1 MSSDYLNTN
10 AVWPVM
16 LTPMTWSGTI
26 DWDAVDR
33 ITDWYIEAGCLG
45 LFTNSRSSEVEFLT
59 PEERVELAAR
69 VVKRANGRA
78 AVIATG
84 TFGASPEQEIVSI
97 KQIHDVGADAVCIL
111 TNHLGSSGASEAE
124 WSGNL
129 KRIVDGTGDIAL
141 GFYEC
146 PTPWKRLVPT
156 TVYEWAANT
165 GRFVFHKDVS
175 HSVPDMKAKLAV
187 SRGTPMRLYNG
198 QISSVIESMQLGGS
212 GHSGYASSISP
223 ELVVWLCANGT
234 RDDADTRLVQRAMTV
249 FERMINLKYPSS
261 LKQLLN
267 ETTELRL
274 TPFSRMTGSEPL
286 GDHEFDALLNMVEL
300 IKSLNI
306 KTT

>member
-1 MSSDYLNTN
+1 MSSEHLRTN

-16 LTPMTWSGTI
+16 LTPMTWSGAI

-33 ITDWYIEAGCLG
+33 LTDWYIDAGCLG

-84 TFGASPEQEIVSI
+84 TFGASPDKEIASI
-97 KQIHDVGADAVCIL
+97 KQIADVGADAVCIL
-111 TNHLGSSGASEAE
+111 TNNLGGPGLSEAQ

-129 KRIVDGTGDIAL
+129 KQIVDGTGDIPL

-156 TVYEWAANT
+156 TVYEWAAKT

-175 HSVPDMKAKLAV
+175 HSIPDIKAKLEV

-212 GHSGYASSISP
+212 GHSGYASTIAP
-223 ELVVWLCANGT
+223 ELLVWLCANGT
-234 RDDADTRLVQRAMTV
+234 RDDEETRLVQRVMTV
-249 FERMINLKYPSS
+249 FERMINVKYPSS

-267 ETTELRL
+267 HTGRLRM

-286 GDHEFDALLNMVEL
+286 GAHEFDPLLNMVDL

-306 KTT
+306 KTN